1 MGICSFY
8 RKEKWIRHY
17 LQHLPH
23 SGQESISSVSGARI
37 VLDVF
42 SQTPLCTHEEISKYT
57 DIFLHISNK
66 EQENKIAIV
75 NVMYYKATEK
85 IQSD

>member
-1 MGICSFY
+1 M
-8 RKEKWIRHY
+8 
-17 LQHLPH
+17 
-23 SGQESISSVSGARI
+23 
-37 VLDVF
+37 LDVF

-85 IQSD
+85 FRVINQPNGSFSLGV